1 MPRKFLELILADLR
15 EAGFL
20 HSHRGKMGGY
30 RLSRP
35 THLISLGEIIRVIEG
50 PLALVP
56 CVSRTAYRPCHDCK
70 DEASCAIRHAMM
82 RVRDE
87 TARIL
92 DGTSL
97 ADAERRGSGGGLTSF
112 SPGEGARQRRMR
124 GRRASALSVARLS
137 IPLPQGEGQAHPRLQ
152 LVADLAQQ
160 RDLGRLGRRAP
171 LPRRFGAS
179 ARFTARHHAGR

>member
-1 MPRKFLELILADLR
+1 MLFLAAQPAGGKPIPMNRIAAEANVPRKFLELILADLR

-30 RLSRP
+30 CLSRS

-56 CVSRTAYRPCHDCK
+56 CVSRTAYRACNDCK
-70 DEASCAIRHAMM
+70 DEAACAIRAAMA

-97 ADAERRGSGGGLTSF
+97 ADA
-112 SPGEGARQRRMR
+112 
-124 GRRASALSVARLS
+124 VA
-137 IPLPQGEGQAHPRLQ
+137 E
-152 LVADLAQQ
+152 DLA
-160 RDLGRLGRRAP
+160 A
-171 LPRRFGAS
+171 A
-179 ARFTARHHAGR
+179 

>member
-1 MPRKFLELILADLR
+1 MSDLDKALADLR

-30 RLSRP
+30 CLSRP
-35 THLISLGEIIRVIEG
+35 SHLISLGEIIRVIEG

-56 CVSRTAYRPCHDCK
+56 CVSRTAYRSCKDCK

-97 ADAERRGSGGGLTSF
+97 ADSVAEDLVAAERAHAQATGTVIRSEVFTLDDGGMRPRPGSDL
-112 SPGEGARQRRMR
+112 RD
-124 GRRASALSVARLS
+124 ALHSL
-137 IPLPQGEGQAHPRLQ
+137 
-152 LVADLAQQ
+152 
-160 RDLGRLGRRAP
+160 
-171 LPRRFGAS
+171 
-179 ARFTARHHAGR
+179 

>member
-1 MPRKFLELILADLR
+1 MLTQRSRYALRAMIFLGGAPAGGPPIPMTRIAAEANVPRKFLELILADLR
-15 EAGFL
+15 ESGLL

-35 THLISLGEIIRVIEG
+35 SHLISLGEIIRIIEG

-56 CVSRTAYRPCHDCK
+56 CVSRTAYRPCLDCK
-70 DEASCAIRHAMM
+70 SEADCAIRCAMM

-97 ADAERRGSGGGLTSF
+97 ADANAED
-112 SPGEGARQRRMR
+112 
-124 GRRASALSVARLS
+124 
-137 IPLPQGEGQAHPRLQ
+137 
-152 LVADLAQQ
+152 LVAA
-160 RDLGRLGRRAP
+160 
-171 LPRRFGAS
+171 
-179 ARFTARHHAGR
+179 